1 MYKYPIPTFLQ
12 PLQTTNFCEFCSRRM
27 CKKTLWK
34 KLLDFYMVILCV
46 HFTLL
51 QAMAEEKKIN
61 PYLCG
66 MKRWKEKK
74 NTFQNN

>member
-1 MYKYPIPTFLQ
+1 
-12 PLQTTNFCEFCSRRM
+12 M

-51 QAMAEEKKIN
+51 QAMAEEKKNQSIFVWN
-61 PYLCG
+61 EK
-66 MKRWKEKK
+66 MKGKK